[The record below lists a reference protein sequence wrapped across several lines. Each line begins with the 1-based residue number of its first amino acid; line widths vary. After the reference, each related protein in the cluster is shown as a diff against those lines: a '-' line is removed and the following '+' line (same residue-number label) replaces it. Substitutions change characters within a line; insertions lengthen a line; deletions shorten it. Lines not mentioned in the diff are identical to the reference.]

1 MTEISPAILTNDI
14 SDFRKKYAELFAL
27 SHYFTK
33 LHVDFIDDQFIHNK
47 TVLPADLQFLQ
58 GSTLK
63 LVAHFMTLNPKQY
76 FQAAKDA
83 GFEWVIFHFEAF
95 KNETEIHQTIDA
107 AIKLGLKPGLS
118 LNPET
123 PLYSAAKFLDKVPL
137 IQLMGIHPGF
147 QGRPFQVS
155 VIEKVRELRSLSKNV
170 IICVDGGVKV
180 GIARQ
185 LAKAGA
191 DILVAG
197 SAILKSEDEE
207 MAIEALQADIET

>member
-1 MTEISPAILTNDI
+1 MTEISPAILTNDV

-27 SHYFTK
+27 GHYFKK
-33 LHVDFIDDQFIHNK
+33 LHVDFIDDKFIHNL
-47 TVLPADLQFLQ
+47 TVLPADLGFLK
-58 GSTLK
+58 SSPFT
-63 LVAHFMTLNPKQY
+63 LVAHFMTIDPQKY
-76 FQAAKDA
+76 FAAAKAA
-83 GFEWVIFHFEAF
+83 GFEWVLFHYEAMTNDQEF
-95 KNETEIHQTIDA
+95 AATIA
-107 AIKLGLKPGLS
+107 AAAALGLKPGLV

-123 PLYSAAKFLDKVPL
+123 PLYSAAKFLDQVPL

-147 QGRPFQVS
+147 QGRPFQVAI
-155 VIEKVRELRSLSKNV
+155 IEKVKELRQLSKSV

-197 SAILKSEDEE
+197 SAITRSEDEE
-207 MAIEALQADIET
+207 MAIESLKADIET